1 MSNLPA
7 ESKVR
12 QLVEEIYSKR
22 EECDLAEVFL
32 SAVDIEEI
40 LRLGRQRT
48 ELAVMT
54 HIPAIV
60 ETLAAKAKEGDIKAA
75 KTLLEV
81 AGLLNNNK
89 GGGGTVVANQISI
102 SPQELAQLERE
113 LYIDVDRVNN

>member
-7 ESKVR
+7 EADARK
-12 QLVEEIYSKR
+12 LVEEIYSKR

-48 ELAVMT
+48 ELAVLT

-89 GGGGTVVANQISI
+89 GGGGAVVANQINI

>member
-7 ESKVR
+7 EADAKK
-12 QLVEEIYSKR
+12 LVEEIYSKR

-48 ELAVMT
+48 ELAVLT

-89 GGGGTVVANQISI
+89 GGGGAVVANQINI

-113 LYIDVDRVNN
+113 LYDVDRVNN

>member
-48 ELAVMT
+48 ELAVLT

-81 AGLLNNNK
+81 AGLLNNNR
-89 GGGGTVVANQISI
+89 GGGGTVVANQINI

-113 LYIDVDRVNN
+113 LYDVDRVNN